1 MMSVIASKRQV
12 DVVGGDGRG
21 VVDGVGEKDAAFAR
35 AGTVAFQDN
44 RILFVIID
52 FRSRVVNVAAVDL
65 IKKSNVSA
73 AGNVKSQ
80 HRVGNVRVHEN
91 RVVDPVAVGYRI
103 VAGKLNVFTL
113 AGQRQVVGSVNGAA
127 ESHAFSFRVVADKA
141 AADDTD
147 GCQIVFVIAVAV
159 DCAAVSVSVGV

>member
-1 MMSVIASKRQV
+1 MSVIASKRQV
-12 DVVGGDGRG
+12 DVVGGDGRS
-21 VVDGVGEKDAAFAR
+21 VVDGVGEKDVPFAR

-73 AGNVKSQ
+73 AGNVESQ
-80 HRVGNVRVHEN
+80 HRVGDVRVHEN

-127 ESHAFSFRVVADKA
+127 VSHPFSLFFIYILAPPIGQSVAI
-141 AADDTD
+141 T
-147 GCQIVFVIAVAV
+147 GIPIANASNIEL
-159 DCAAVSVSVGV
+159 DIPS

>member
-12 DVVGGDGRG
+12 DVVGGDGRS
-21 VVDGVGEKDAAFAR
+21 VVDGVGEKDVPFAR

-73 AGNVKSQ
+73 AGNVESQ
-80 HRVGNVRVHEN
+80 HRVHEN

-147 GCQIVFVIAVAV
+147 GCQIVFVIAVVV